1 MKSSS
6 SSEELLRPLNDAV
19 EGLQDKFMDALPWV
33 ITVIMTVIVLW
44 GAVPWLWRRARYR
57 DNTAAR
63 KIQAARERVKE
74 SFDIS
79 VSHVSREGKIRIAP
93 GETAKWLRP
102 GLEAELSRF
111 LHTPIRLTVRE
122 GLATVKTPVNLPSS
136 IQGKPQFSPK
146 SGALVIGVST
156 TTGAPAEITLRE
168 KSGVILAGKPGSG
181 KTFALKAIRHA
192 LRPYA
197 EAKVFDGKR
206 DRPED
211 FYDKAREIQ
220 SRMEERLSSG
230 MDYWTEDETSRPK
243 LLVLILDEV
252 QRWFSPES
260 RSKPD
265 KESAQMRESLIRDLV
280 QRGRSAGVLV
290 ILTTQRMTADVVP
303 TGIRDLC
310 GVKAIGRATRPE
322 DAELVLG
329 IRPGEGDPSP
339 VSAHPG
345 QLVVDDETRPLRMI
359 QVYMPRA

>member
-1 MKSSS
+1 MSSS
-6 SSEELLRPLNDAV
+6 SREDLLSPLNNTV
-19 EGLQDKFMDALPWV
+19 ESLQEKFLDILPWAIALIV
-33 ITVIMTVIVLW
+33 TAIVLQAL
-44 GAVPWLWRRARYR
+44 GPWLWRKAWYR

-63 KIQAARERVKE
+63 RVQGARKAIADA
-74 SFDIS
+74 FGLT
-79 VSHVSREGKIRIAP
+79 VSRVRRDGSIRIAP
-93 GETAKWLRP
+93 GETSRWLRP

-122 GLATVKTPVNLPSS
+122 GLVTVNTPVNLPSS

-146 SGALVIGVST
+146 SGALVIGVNT
-156 TTGAPAEITLRE
+156 TTGAPAEISIRE
-168 KSGVILAGKPGSG
+168 KSGMLMAGKPGSG
-181 KTFALKAIRHA
+181 KTLALKAIKHA

-197 EAKVFDGKR
+197 DITVFDGKR

-220 SRMEERLSSG
+220 RCMEKRLNNG
-230 MDYWTEDETSRPK
+230 LDYWTEDEKSRPK
-243 LLVLILDEV
+243 LLVLILDEA

-260 RSKPD
+260 RRKPD

-310 GVKAIGRATRPE
+310 GVKAIGRVTRPE

>member
-33 ITVIMTVIVLW
+33 ITVIMTAIVLW
-44 GAVPWLWRRARYR
+44 GAVPWLWRRAWYKE
-57 DNTAAR
+57 NKAAR
-63 KIQAARERVKE
+63 RVQASRKTLGE
-74 SFDIS
+74 SFDLTIPQVRRDGS
-79 VSHVSREGKIRIAP
+79 IRIAP
-93 GETAKWLRP
+93 GETSKWLRP

-111 LHTPIRLTVRE
+111 LQTPIRLTVRE
-122 GLATVKTPVNLPSS
+122 GLATVKTPVRLPSS

-146 SGALVIGVST
+146 SGALVIGVDT
-156 TTGAPAEITLRE
+156 TTGAPAEISLRE

-192 LRPYA
+192 LHPYA
-197 EAKVFDGKR
+197 DITVFDGKR
-206 DRPED
+206 DNPEG
-211 FYDKAREIQ
+211 FYAKALKIQ
-220 SRMEERLSSG
+220 SCMEERLSSG
-230 MDYWTEDETSRPK
+230 MDYWAEESHPQ

-252 QRWFSPES
+252 QRWFGPAS
-260 RSKPD
+260 RGKAD
-265 KESAQMRESLIRDLV
+265 KEAAAEREALIRDLV

-310 GVKAIGRATRPE
+310 GVKAIGRVTRPE

-329 IRPGEGDPSP
+329 IRPSEGDPSP
-339 VSAHPG
+339 ISAGPG
-345 QLVVDDETRPLRMI
+345 QLVVDDEKNPLRMI

>member
-6 SSEELLRPLNDAV
+6 SSEDLLRPLNDAV

-44 GAVPWLWRRARYR
+44 GAVPWLWRRAWYKE
-57 DNTAAR
+57 NKAAR
-63 KIQAARERVKE
+63 RVQASRKALGE
-74 SFDIS
+74 SFDLTIPQVRRDGS
-79 VSHVSREGKIRIAP
+79 IRIAP
-93 GETAKWLRP
+93 GETSRWLRP

-111 LHTPIRLTVRE
+111 LQTPIRLTVRE

-156 TTGAPAEITLRE
+156 ITGAPAEITLRE

-211 FYDKAREIQ
+211 FYDKARGIQ

-265 KESAQMRESLIRDLV
+265 KESAQMREELIRDLV

-310 GVKAIGRATRPE
+310 GVKAIGRVTRPE

-329 IRPGEGDPSP
+329 IRPSEGDPSP
-339 VSAHPG
+339 TSAKPG
-345 QLVVDDETRPLRMI
+345 QLVVDDETTPLRMI